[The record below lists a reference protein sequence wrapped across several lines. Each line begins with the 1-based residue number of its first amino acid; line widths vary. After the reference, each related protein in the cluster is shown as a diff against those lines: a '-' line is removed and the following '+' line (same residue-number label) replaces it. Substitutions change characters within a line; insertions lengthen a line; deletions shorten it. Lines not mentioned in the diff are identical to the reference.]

1 MIRKSSNGYT
11 VYARTGRPMGTYRTR
26 EQAEVRLGQLEAFK
40 AQRAPQMSPTVRPKR
55 GGYYVR
61 AKSGRNM
68 GWYPT
73 KAEALRRKG
82 QLEAN
87 GAKFFKETRGYTRQG
102 SPSRVYGPLR
112 HAEQLVH
119 DYRTENPKSR
129 AQGILKLVKNTS
141 ATKQR
146 GCVLCGATGPTWSG
160 QYPETK
166 RAREWAAEHVERH
179 LGAHSWP
186 GQPRRH
192 ARAAKL
198 GVTASAAVTWHD
210 ARASTLSILRLAWP
224 DDGVKVEGSG
234 RKHFT
239 PRHETRITPAVGRG
253 YRIACRKDVS

>member
-87 GAKFFKETRGYTRQG
+87 GAKFFKETRGYTRQA
-102 SPSRVYGPLR
+102 SPNG
-112 HAEQLVH
+112 QMG
-119 DYRTENPKSR
+119 T
-129 AQGILKLVKNTS
+129 
-141 ATKQR
+141 QR
-146 GCVLCGATGPTWSG
+146 GTARLECGVDNGISGDGRLVLAMREVRDVVPGADRSREIIPAIETNGNPIGIMVDPTWSLG
-160 QYPETK
+160 ESAVDVAGAADLLGTTPQVIQEAVLAAWP
-166 RAREWAAEHVERH
+166 AAAE
-179 LGAHSWP
+179 WDWD
-186 GQPRRH
+186 QP
-192 ARAAKL
+192 
-198 GVTASAAVTWHD
+198 
-210 ARASTLSILRLAWP
+210 
-224 DDGVKVEGSG
+224 
-234 RKHFT
+234 
-239 PRHETRITPAVGRG
+239 
-253 YRIACRKDVS
+253 

>member
-1 MIRKSSNGYT
+1 MHGREMRHDSQVKRRLHRLRPLRPPNGHL
-11 VYARTGRPMGTYRTR
+11 PTR

-87 GAKFFKETRGYTRQG
+87 GAKFFKETRGYMRQG

-112 HAEQLVH
+112 HEEQLVH

-129 AQGILKLVKNTS
+129 AQGILRLVKNTS

-166 RAREWAAEHVERH
+166 RAREWAAEHVGRH

-198 GVTASAAVTWHD
+198 GASRSQRRQPPMFAASAFN
-210 ARASTLSILRLAWP
+210 STLVQTN
-224 DDGVKVEGSG
+224 G
-234 RKHFT
+234 
-239 PRHETRITPAVGRG
+239 
-253 YRIACRKDVS
+253 